1 MYINYV
7 NKVYVN
13 FFISGFFDVFKM
25 IIECGIILQVGI
37 VDCFV
42 DDCLEKKKQGN
53 NDYVVNVQYY
63 MQYDLFI
70 SF

>member
-1 MYINYV
+1 MKDFRYVEDMYINYV
-7 NKVYVN
+7 NKVYVY

-42 DDCLEKKKQGN
+42 DDCLGKKGR
-53 NDYVVNVQYY
+53 VI
-63 MQYDLFI
+63 MIML
-70 SF
+70 